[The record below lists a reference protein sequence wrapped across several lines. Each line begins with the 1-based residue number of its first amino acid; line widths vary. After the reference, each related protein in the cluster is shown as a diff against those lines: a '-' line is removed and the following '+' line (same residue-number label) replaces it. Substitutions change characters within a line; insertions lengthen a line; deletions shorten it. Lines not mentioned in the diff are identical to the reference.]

1 MTHART
7 TAPVPALE
15 RTHTGTPA
23 FRRPAPA
30 PVTPETLRALRGV
43 RRRALPRLLVVTA
56 ALTALLLALSCL
68 ALSTGDFTVPLGQVS
83 RALAGRGDAAS
94 EFVVQHVRLP
104 RVATALA
111 AGAAFGMSGA
121 VFQSLVRN
129 PLASP
134 DVIGITSGASTG
146 AVLAI
151 VVLHLGGPP
160 VPLAA
165 VVGAV
170 LTAVLMY
177 ALAWRRGVSGYRLVL
192 VGIGVSAVLGSV
204 VSYLTTRAEVH
215 TAQEAMLW
223 LTGSLGGADW
233 DKARPLLLC
242 LIPLLPLTVALAAR
256 VLPAL
261 SLGDDAAAG
270 LGLRVEA
277 GRLWLVLAAVCLA
290 AVATAATGPVAF
302 VAFLAGPL
310 AQRLTGRGGPVLG
323 TAALC
328 GAGLLLG
335 CDLLAQHLP
344 GVGGYP
350 VGVVTGAVGAPCLL
364 WLLARAG
371 RAGQG
376 G

>member
-1 MTHART
+1 MTHDPVAHPGT
-7 TAPVPALE
+7 PVP
-15 RTHTGTPA
+15 G
-23 FRRPAPA
+23 RPAPA
-30 PVTPETLRALRGV
+30 PVTAQTLRALRGV
-43 RRRALPRLLVVTA
+43 RRRTLPRLLVVTGT
-56 ALTALLLALSCL
+56 LTALLLALSCL
-68 ALSTGDFTVPLGQVS
+68 ALSTGDFTVPLGQVL
-83 RALAGRGDAAS
+83 RALAGRGDAAP
-94 EFVVQHVRLP
+94 EFIVQHVRLP

-151 VVLHLGGPP
+151 VVLHLGGAS
-160 VPLAA
+160 VSLAA
-165 VVGAV
+165 VLGAV
-170 LTAVLMY
+170 LTAVAMY

-192 VGIGVSAVLGSV
+192 VGIGISAVLGSV

-215 TAQEAMLW
+215 TAREALLW

-233 DKARPLLLC
+233 DRARPLLLC
-242 LIPLLPLTVALAAR
+242 LLPLIPLTVALTAR

-261 SLGDDAAAG
+261 ALGDDAAAG

-290 AVATAATGPVAF
+290 AVATAATGPVTF

-310 AQRLTGRGGPVLG
+310 ARRLTGRGGPGLG
-323 TAALC
+323 GAALC
-328 GAGLLLG
+328 GASLLLG

-371 RAGQG
+371 RVGQG

>member
-1 MTHART
+1 M
-7 TAPVPALE
+7 
-15 RTHTGTPA
+15 
-23 FRRPAPA
+23 
-30 PVTPETLRALRGV
+30 PVTPDTLRALRRV
-43 RRRALPRLLVVTA
+43 RRGTLPRLLAVTGT
-56 ALTALLLALSCL
+56 LIALLLVLTCL
-68 ALSTGDFTVPLGQVS
+68 ALSTGDFTVPLAQVP

-94 EFVVQHVRLP
+94 AFIVQHVRLP
-104 RVATALA
+104 RLATALA

-151 VVLHLGGPP
+151 VVFHVGGAS
-160 VPLAA
+160 VSLAA

-170 LTAVLMY
+170 LTAVVMY
-177 ALAWRRGVSGYRLVL
+177 ALSWRRGVSGYRLVL
-192 VGIGVSAVLGSV
+192 VGIGISAVLGSV
-204 VSYLTTRAEVH
+204 ISYLTTRAEIH

-233 DKARPLLLC
+233 DTARPLLLC

-261 SLGDDAAAG
+261 SLGDDTAAG

-277 GRLWLVLAAVCLA
+277 GRLWLVLAAVGLA
-290 AVATAATGPVAF
+290 AVATAATGPVTF

-310 AQRLTGRGGPVLG
+310 ARRLSGRGGPVLG

-328 GAGLLLG
+328 GASLLLG

-344 GVGGYP
+344 GGSGYP

-371 RAGQG
+371 RVGHG